1 MVLLPFYT
9 MNGSSS
15 MGPFLHHSKRTDEE
29 EALIDYISFKIIL
42 IKYGGIKHFTAVPD

>member
-1 MVLLPFYT
+1 MVLLPFCT

-29 EALIDYISFKIIL
+29 EALNNYISFKIIP
-42 IKYGGIKHFTAVPD
+42 IKYCGINYFTAVPD